1 MSTDQDKKNAETM
14 KRFYDAIFAN
24 DWAGVEKVVS
34 KNLTVY
40 EADGLPYR
48 GEYRGV
54 EELKA
59 LFARVLSYWDDP
71 NIEVKAITSG
81 GGYAVGVL
89 QFSGASKTTGKK
101 ISMPIAEISEF
112 EDGLIS
118 SIKPVYWD
126 TKTISEAIAA

>member
-1 MSTDQDKKNAETM
+1 MNTEMDQKNAQVM
-14 KRFYDAIFAN
+14 RKFYGAIFAS
-24 DWAGVEKVVS
+24 DWAGVEKVVT
-34 KNLTVY
+34 KNLMVY

-54 EELKA
+54 EALKS
-59 LFARVLSYWDDP
+59 LFARVVGYWDDL
-71 NIEVKAITSG
+71 NIEIKAITSG

-89 QFSGASKTTGKK
+89 QFSGTAKASGKK

-112 EDGLIS
+112 ENGLIS

-126 TKTISEAIAA
+126 TKTISEAIGA